1 VVALVLLTLCSI
13 LEYFL
18 NCMFQHQFSNE
29 LKITAQQTY
38 KNSKTDPK
46 YILEVNKARASK
58 QKYSMDF
65 KTKL

>member
-1 VVALVLLTLCSI
+1 
-13 LEYFL
+13 
-18 NCMFQHQFSNE
+18 MFQHQFSNE